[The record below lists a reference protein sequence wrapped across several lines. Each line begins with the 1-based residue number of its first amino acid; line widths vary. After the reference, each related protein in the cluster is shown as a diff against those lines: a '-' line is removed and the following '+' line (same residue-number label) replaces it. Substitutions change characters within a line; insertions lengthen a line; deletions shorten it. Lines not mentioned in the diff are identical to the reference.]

1 MGIRNQPRMFALSDI
16 GRVRSNNEDQFLLER
31 ISDWIVVAVAD
42 GMGGA
47 AGGEVASWLAVNTV
61 YRLIHQNVDRL
72 PMTEIMEDCLV
83 LAHERIRHRG
93 ETSFG
98 NINMGTTL
106 TFAAIAD
113 KHDSHAHSRKVFL
126 GHVGDSRLYLLGK
139 DGVRQ
144 VTRDHSMTQHLL
156 DCGVLTPQTAQNFR
170 YRNVIYK
177 SLGGSREFDP
187 DPVDMLEVP
196 QGSILLLCTD
206 GLSNYL
212 DPMDMWRIV
221 NHGRNLPRAARLMVD
236 LALLRGGADNI
247 TVAMVSAGKPRF
259 ASARPKLPA
268 DAGRLSSARLRR
280 RRIIARL
287 ARLPGIFRTSVH
299 ADPATAPPPAALNG
313 ELRTRQVSMEEIN
326 HEVGGSETKKRPV
339 PAAELLVTSGIL
351 EGKAFALGFNTRIG
365 RVKGEV
371 ILEDASVAR
380 EHAQIR
386 FAKGRYTIRSL
397 TPADPVVI
405 KGEKIR
411 KGKDLVDKDEIVVGR
426 IRLNFRIV

>member
-1 MGIRNQPRMFALSDI
+1 MFALSDI
-16 GRVRSNNEDQFLLER
+16 GRERTNNEDQFLLEKV
-31 ISDWIVVAVAD
+31 SNWLVVAVAD

-61 YRLIHQNVDRL
+61 SRLIHLNVDRL
-72 PMTEIMEDCLV
+72 PMNEIMEDCLV

-106 TFAAIAD
+106 TFAAIRENESSPD
-113 KHDSHAHSRKVFL
+113 HSRKVFL
-126 GHVGDSRLYLLGK
+126 GHIGDSRFYLLGN

-156 DCGVLTPQTAQNFR
+156 DSGVLTPQTARNFR

-187 DPVDMLEVP
+187 DPVDVLDVP
-196 QGSILLLCTD
+196 PGSIMLLCSD

-212 DPMDMWRIV
+212 DAMDMWRIV
-221 NHGRNLPRAARLMVD
+221 NHSRNLPGAARLMVD

-247 TVAMVSAGKPRF
+247 TVVLASAGKPRF
-259 ASARPKLPA
+259 SSTRPKLPA

-280 RRIIARL
+280 RLIARL
-287 ARLPGIFRTSVH
+287 VRLPGIFRNSAH
-299 ADPATAPPPAALNG
+299 ADHAAVPTLAAVNG
-313 ELRTRQVSMEEIN
+313 GLRTRQVSMEEIN
-326 HEVGGSETKKRPV
+326 HEMGDVETRKRPD
-339 PAAELLVTSGIL
+339 PAAELCINKGVLA
-351 EGKAFALGFNTRIG
+351 GKAFALGFNTRIG

-371 ILEDASVAR
+371 ILEDASVSR

-397 TPADPVVI
+397 NPADSVI
-405 KGEKIR
+405 V
-411 KGKDLVDKDEIVVGR
+411 KGKKVKNEKVLADGDEIVIGM
-426 IRLNFRIV
+426 IRLEFKLT